1 MILAK
6 PQIHLAC
13 WVFSFFEKNLF
24 DASIN
29 QVKVESTNVSKKSF
43 LISSFSPYIL
53 GTKAFL
59 KNPKKTQPSFF
70 SHLHDDV
77 LVFEIFWV
85 VRSNTQTKVV
95 QVCFSHLSK
104 IPPIH
109 DIIRKATFAYRNF
122 NLSHI
127 RYWGGISYRKLIK
140 WLNSE
145 NKKT

>member
-59 KNPKKTQPSFF
+59 KNPKKPSRHFLVIFMTMYSFLKFF
-70 SHLHDDV
+70 EWCGLTLKQKWCRCVFRICQKFPRSMISFEKLHSHT
-77 LVFEIFWV
+77 ETSI
-85 VRSNTQTKVV
+85 
-95 QVCFSHLSK
+95 
-104 IPPIH
+104 
-109 DIIRKATFAYRNF
+109 Y
-122 NLSHI
+122 
-127 RYWGGISYRKLIK
+127 LI
-140 WLNSE
+140 
-145 NKKT
+145 